1 MEGTGVPLSHFCSNN
16 LTTFFK
22 IAILEQVLQALLSD
36 DYDQMKKGLLNIDTA
51 HLEDI
56 AWTPV
61 NQTDPVDKKYEEKLL
76 KLGVDRFMD
85 RILDFYN
92 GGTTRV
98 RIKTDSTS
106 IRAQLK
112 RNLQETKKQSP

>member
-1 MEGTGVPLSHFCSNN
+1 M
-16 LTTFFK
+16 
-22 IAILEQVLQALLSD
+22 LQALLSD

-85 RILDFYN
+85 RILDFYKWGDDQSEN
-92 GGTTRV
+92 KNRFYFNPC
-98 RIKTDSTS
+98 S
-106 IRAQLK
+106 I
-112 RNLQETKKQSP
+112 ETKFTRDEKTITLADENEYSPYRESSCIKKVKGE